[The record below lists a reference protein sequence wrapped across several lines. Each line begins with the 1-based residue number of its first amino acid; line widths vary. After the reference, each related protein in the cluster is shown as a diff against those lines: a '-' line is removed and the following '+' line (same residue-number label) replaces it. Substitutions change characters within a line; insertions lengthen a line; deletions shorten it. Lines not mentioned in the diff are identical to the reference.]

1 MHVVVENTVC
11 LNTGDAAILIAIK
24 EILARALGKETT
36 IYVFD
41 SNPEVSERLYKEEK
55 YKNLT
60 FRKLLSEQ
68 VFKYEHD
75 RHFLKNLAKNVLNKI
90 RLHAIGQLGRGN
102 EALANLVLD
111 KESRKSLEIYRGA
124 DFVVTT
130 GGTYLVE
137 NYNLKKR
144 ILQFQIDSLMQKAP
158 IFFTQSLG
166 PFNNGYNRISLKS
179 VLNESPLIL
188 LRDEK
193 SLGHIS
199 NIVRD
204 RTKCH
209 VVADAVFALADT
221 QRIRDILA
229 ASTPPAP
236 TGRVGISVRNWNY
249 VKDGQ
254 DGMRRYIEAVGQL
267 VISLVQQGKK
277 VTFVSTC
284 QGVPEYAHDDSKT
297 ARAIVTEL
305 DPSIA
310 ESVSIDSSF
319 HTPEQLME
327 LVKGFDFVVATR
339 MHMMIMSLCVGTPVL
354 PIAYEFKT
362 KELAARLGI
371 SEVLMDIDT
380 IAAEEAAGKLQ
391 LFSEKLEDFRKT
403 SLKSV
408 LTENASALSSV
419 ELLKRVIGSTAS
431 AASSDGADHLLAD
444 DEGDP
449 TRLGHRQ
456 RNQAG
461 QQIA

>member
-24 EILARALGKETT
+24 EILARALGGETK

-41 SNPEVSERLYKEEK
+41 SNPEVSERLYKEKK
-55 YKNLT
+55 YENLA
-60 FRKLLSEQ
+60 FRKLLSEH
-68 VFKYEHD
+68 VFKYEYD
-75 RHFLKNLAKNVLNKI
+75 RHFLKNLAKKALNKL
-90 RLHAIGQLGRGN
+90 RFHAIGELGRGN
-102 EALANLVLD
+102 EALAKLVLD
-111 KESRKSLEIYRGA
+111 TESRRSLQIYRSA

-144 ILQFQIDSLMQKAP
+144 IFQFRIDSLLQKAP

-166 PFNNGYNRISLKS
+166 PFNNGYNRTSLKS

-193 SLGHIS
+193 SFGHIS
-199 NIVRD
+199 NIVTD
-204 RTKCH
+204 RKKCH
-209 VVADAVFALADT
+209 VVADAVFALVDAR
-221 QRIRDILA
+221 RIKDILA
-229 ASTPPAP
+229 SSTPPAP
-236 TGRVGISVRNWNY
+236 SGRVGISVRNWNY

-254 DGMRRYIEAVGQL
+254 DGMHRYIEAVREL
-267 VISLVQQGKK
+267 VASLVQQGKK

-297 ARAIVTEL
+297 ARAIVAEL
-305 DPSIA
+305 EPSIA
-310 ESVSIDSSF
+310 ESVTIDASF

-327 LVKGFDFVVATR
+327 VVKGFDFVVATR

-380 IAAEEAAGKLQ
+380 ITAEEAAGKLKR
-391 LFSEKLEDFRKT
+391 FLENLDEFRRT
-403 SLKSV
+403 SLESV
-408 LTENASALSSV
+408 LRENASALSAV
-419 ELLKRVIGSTAS
+419 ELLKGVIGSRLATG
-431 AASSDGADHLLAD
+431 SSNGGDHLLAD
-444 DEGDP
+444 DERDA
-449 TRLGHRQ
+449 TRLGKRE
-456 RNQAG
+456 REQAG
-461 QQIA
+461 QHVA